1 MLKKLLNKLL
11 NKNRPTLLQ
20 DISTHSEWI
29 VKALSSSGYT
39 VDYTIDSMKEI
50 DRFIDEQN
58 VPDGLID
65 NSRGQIIFALGAYI
79 GQTVIKVYGG
89 EWITDDND
97 PRGELEIAIKLPNGF
112 IMWPV
117 QKCIKRCQ
125 LGQEESI
132 YSYVR
137 AISSLDK

>member
-1 MLKKLLNKLL
+1 MLKKLLNKFF
-11 NKNRPTLLQ
+11 NKKSTTLLQ
-20 DISTHSEWI
+20 DIYTYSDWI
-29 VKALSSSGYT
+29 IKTLNSSGYA
-39 VDYTIDSMKEI
+39 VDYTVDSMKEI

-58 VPDGLID
+58 VPDGLIEK
-65 NSRGQIIFALGAYI
+65 NRGQIIFALGAFI
-79 GQTVIKVYGG
+79 GQTTIKLYGG
-89 EWITDDND
+89 EWITDDNN

-137 AISSLDK
+137 AISGLDK